1 MKFGVKL
8 RALAVTLLVMSGLG
22 IAVAQPV
29 PALVSGEPTPREPEP
44 ATEAPLSPAQML
56 TQARQYL
63 PEMERAQNT
72 VRVQAKKARDAKD
85 VVKVLCLNDKLGQIE
100 LATSTATDRVTDLDN
115 AIKRNDIERAQHQF
129 TVVRVLRER
138 VNTLV
143 SEAQQCIG
151 EETGFVGDENVTVE
165 IDPNIANTDPSEFP
179 EEPLVSTPPVTSSP
193 TL

>member
-1 MKFGVKL
+1 L
-8 RALAVTLLVMSGLG
+8 
-22 IAVAQPV
+22 
-29 PALVSGEPTPREPEP
+29 
-44 ATEAPLSPAQML
+44 LSPAQML